1 MAELSAHAPSVRGR
15 GAGGRGKGSRS
26 AQRKGEDQQATA
38 AGLDLLRVLGW
49 LVLHD
54 ASVADDPDCSID
66 HVLAGP
72 SGVYV
77 VNTVGWPG
85 PISVRDD
92 VLMVGS
98 TNRSE
103 ALTDAAAAANLVRRL
118 LGAIP
123 VAPLLCFE
131 RLESV
136 TGVVGEVALCASE
149 NILDLLTSQPEILD
163 PAAVARASR
172 SLSAAFRTTAR
183 PTVRVVEP
191 APVKSRPVSGP
202 TLDELVRA
210 RSEEAGQPEKS
221 DVSPAMDAARIEGLE
236 FLMGGS
242 SPSTAPVPSVTEEV
256 SKRHRFGL
264 RRGSKKQAAL
274 AQPVELVESSAE
286 LDVPVELATG
296 EASATTGRSSDA
308 SAVGD
313 AGAALWLSLTDAPE
327 DVEAPDEPQ
336 AGDVESTWAD
346 AEAGATERDAEDTE
360 RDRAEHDAEELRRR
374 EADQARK
381 RAAQEARENLER
393 EARELA
399 EREVLELE
407 GQARLEQERLEQE
420 AREQAEREEA
430 ARLDQELL
438 ELEQAARLEQERL
451 EQQRLEQERLERAER
466 EEAARLEQERL
477 EQAAREQAE
486 REEAVR
492 LEQERLEQER
502 LESEAREQAEREEQ
516 ARLEQ
521 ARVEQQAREQA
532 EREEAAR
539 LEQERLEQERLE
551 GEAREQAEREEQARL
566 ERERLAQEAR
576 EEAAR
581 LERERVEQEARE
593 QADRE
598 EAARLEQ
605 ERLEQEA
612 REQAARLEQER
623 VEQEAREEAARLER
637 ERVEQEAREQAE
649 REETAR
655 LEQER
660 LEQAARDQAARL
672 EQERVEQE
680 AREEA
685 ARLEQERLA
694 QKARE
699 QAEREEAARLERER
713 VEQERLER
721 EAREQAE
728 REEAARLEQEAREQA
743 ERELADEAAARG
755 AWQARL
761 ESGREARAR
770 EVQAA
775 ASSTDAAPPVAI
787 RLPEVRRAEVLQPS
801 EAVREVPEE
810 SFAVQPTTTEAEVVE
825 PESRELEAQPE
836 AEPQT
841 FTPLIFEPDA
851 EPDAGLDADLVDDL
865 DAELA
870 AWEPEVVAPTTRR
883 SDNGIRAEVREAA
896 EATAAEPEQR
906 RHRVGRGLSKHALV
920 QVAIA
925 GLLIAGV
932 IVGGPRVGDVVSW
945 GQGLFAKDG
954 PTTVGTLVT
963 LPATTFHPAGTAV
976 AGTPVPV
983 EAQAGAGA
991 VKGEHLVAVP
1001 LRIRNDGTTPW
1012 DVPVTAEA
1020 ALIDALGVSHPVART
1035 VKAVKGLPLLPGLAK
1050 VGPGAEVT
1058 GYVVF
1063 SVPNGRDL
1071 RSVTLGLAKTGDETV
1086 TWQVSP

>member
-1 MAELSAHAPSVRGR
+1 
-15 GAGGRGKGSRS
+15 
-26 AQRKGEDQQATA
+26 
-38 AGLDLLRVLGW
+38 
-49 LVLHD
+49 
-54 ASVADDPDCSID
+54 
-66 HVLAGP
+66 VLAGP

-191 APVKSRPVSGP
+191 APVTSRPVSGP

-516 ARLEQ
+516 ARLE
-521 ARVEQQAREQA
+521 
-532 EREEAAR
+532 
-539 LEQERLEQERLE
+539 
-551 GEAREQAEREEQARL
+551 
-566 ERERLAQEAR
+566 RERLAQEAR

-637 ERVEQEAREQAE
+637 ERLEQEAREQAE
-649 REETAR
+649 REEAARLERERLEQEAREEAAR

-660 LEQAARDQAARL
+660 VEQEAREQAARL
-672 EQERVEQE
+672 ERERVEQE

-865 DAELA
+865 DAEFA

-1001 LRIRNDGTTPW
+1001 LRIRNDGTARW